1 MDFAKA
7 RRNMVESQLRT
18 NKVIDPA
25 VMAAM
30 GAIPREQFV
39 PESMAA
45 VAYVDEDLP
54 LGDGRFLMEP
64 MVLGRLLQ
72 EARPTADDAVLLIG
86 CGAGYCA
93 AVLGRLCGAVFALE
107 SDSAV
112 AAKATKLLSGLGAD
126 NVVVV
131 EGPLDKGWPAEAPYG
146 LILFNGAVDAVPD
159 AIVGQLADDGR
170 IAAVFGGE
178 RGPGRATLIE
188 RRRGITSRRTLFDAN
203 TPALPGFI
211 KSAGFVF

>member
-18 NKVIDPA
+18 NKVVDPA
-25 VMAAM
+25 VLDAM

-45 VAYVDEDLP
+45 VAYVDEDIP

-86 CGAGYCA
+86 CGAGYGA

-107 SDSAV
+107 SDPAV
-112 AAKATKLLSGLGAD
+112 AAKATVLLSGLGAD
-126 NVVVV
+126 NAVVV
-131 EGPLDKGWPAEAPYG
+131 EGPLDRGWPDEAPYG

-159 AIVGQLADDGR
+159 AIIGQLADDGR
-170 IAAVFGGE
+170 IATVIAGE

-188 RRRGITSRRTLFDAN
+188 RRAGITSRRTLFDAN